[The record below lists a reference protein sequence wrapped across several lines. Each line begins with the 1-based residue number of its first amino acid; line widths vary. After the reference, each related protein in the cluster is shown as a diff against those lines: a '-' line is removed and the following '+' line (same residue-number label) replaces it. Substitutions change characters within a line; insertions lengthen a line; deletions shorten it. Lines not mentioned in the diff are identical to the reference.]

1 METSK
6 IFINSKGCNF
16 PGARHQGEFARS
28 PWAPGLGPGWSGWSA
43 SRWCRLAGL
52 AGLVGLAGLAGWSG
66 SSGGLVWLVG
76 PAGPVGAA
84 GLVVLA
90 WQHWLVTNYDRRYFS
105 YIACDHVQ

>member
-1 METSK
+1 MKKFNLNLKKFNFESLK
-6 IFINSKGCNF
+6 FLKNSKGCNF
-16 PGARHQGEFARS
+16 PEAWHRS
-28 PWAPGLGPGWSGWSA
+28 PWVPGPVG
-43 SRWCRLAGL
+43 RLAGL

-105 YIACDHVQ
+105 YIARDHVQ